1 LKVIILNAVILA
13 GSMALCACATKQK
26 PIKSVADF
34 SRIHKISVVPFEGT
48 GGREVTDEFVRQL
61 LALGLEVTDSQHP
74 GDAVLKGAVEDYK
87 PAHTLMVFLGKTTV
101 LVPGG
106 QPVTVNNPILSP
118 GTAQVTPNAAAG
130 TRNAQVAS
138 VSAMVGVEAQLTEA
152 SSGAALWSGTYS
164 YEAMDMP
171 GAIQAVVGA
180 LAQSLGRL
188 LSPMSRPLS

>member
-1 LKVIILNAVILA
+1 
-13 GSMALCACATKQK
+13 M
-26 PIKSVADF
+26 
-34 SRIHKISVVPFEGT
+34 
-48 GGREVTDEFVRQL
+48 
-61 LALGLEVTDSQHP
+61 
-74 GDAVLKGAVEDYK
+74 
-87 PAHTLMVFLGKTTV
+87 
-101 LVPGG
+101 
-106 QPVTVNNPILSP
+106 TVNNPILSP